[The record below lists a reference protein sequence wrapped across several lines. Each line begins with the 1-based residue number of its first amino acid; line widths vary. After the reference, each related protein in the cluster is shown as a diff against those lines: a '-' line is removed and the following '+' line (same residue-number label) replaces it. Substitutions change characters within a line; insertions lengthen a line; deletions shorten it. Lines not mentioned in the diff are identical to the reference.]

1 MRSPHRSAVAAVLLV
16 SLTACS
22 PSADD
27 PASPSGD
34 AAPTTGTTEPAET
47 AETSGTDASPP
58 DAGPPADDALLAF
71 AGRQLGGGTFDGST
85 LTGDVIVWFWTPW

>member
-1 MRSPHRSAVAAVLLV
+1 MRTPRRSAVAAVLLV

-27 PASPSGD
+27 G
-34 AAPTTGTTEPAET
+34 APTSAGDVPTTETAET
-47 AETSGTDASPP
+47 AEPSGTDASPP
-58 DAGPPADDALLAF
+58 DAGPPAEGALLAF
-71 AGRQLGGGTFDGST
+71 TGRQLGGGTFDGSA